1 MINLKICFFW
11 KKGKISNSFLRILYE
26 CLSPITLIII
36 ITKSSK
42 FIGNLQKKILRIEK
56 KKMEKIKNENKKKK
70 EQLPPE
76 EEDQG
81 FNNQATRVKKKK
93 RLAI

>member
-1 MINLKICFFW
+1 MINLKICFLW

-56 KKMEKIKNENKKKK
+56 KKMEKIKNKKKK

>member
-56 KKMEKIKNENKKKK
+56 KKMEKIKNKKKK